1 MRCLKCGSH
10 KLKYVVNRTKVL
22 SQKKHAVR
30 ENRSLRKKK
39 RSRMF
44 GGKYSKKN
52 VKPRTDFRA
61 KCKSC
66 GFEGNIFPLM
76 EKDV

>member
-1 MRCLKCGSH
+1 MKCPKCGSH
-10 KLKYVVNRTKVL
+10 KLKYVVSRTDVI
-22 SQKKHAVR
+22 KKKKQAVR

-52 VKPRTDFRA
+52 VKPRTDFRV
-61 KCKSC
+61 KCKKC
-66 GFEGNIFPLM
+66 GFEGVV
-76 EKDV
+76 K